1 MKSKPCSNT
10 FNSRTGLQSSKK
22 IAVQRKH
29 FFENDKSKAAVI
41 NFSQLSRI
49 IFTSLL
55 FIGCNEQKAVGVQI
69 DGRPLQTLILII
81 IPLTPN
87 FYFFL
92 TPPQL
97 LEDANNG
104 TAQNV
109 GMSWVTLPISRIFSS
124 KFVFLARNSLGSAQL
139 FSFEFFNNGTSQ
151 KVDTTR
157 IILLTL
163 QILKLG
169 HVRTKTRGN
178 SLGVA
183 YLFLFFYSRTCNSLL
198 YLI

>member
-29 FFENDKSKAAVI
+29 FFENYKSDAAII

-87 FYFFL
+87 FYFFS
-92 TPPQL
+92 TPPHL

-104 TAQNV
+104 TDQNV
-109 GMSWVTLPISRIFSS
+109 GMSWVTLPISHIFSS
-124 KFVFLARNSLGSAQL
+124 KFVCFWQGIVWVAPNYFHLS
-139 FSFEFFNNGTSQ
+139 FSTMELP
-151 KVDTTR
+151 KK
-157 IILLTL
+157 LTPPEL
-163 QILKLG
+163 
-169 HVRTKTRGN
+169 
-178 SLGVA
+178 S
-183 YLFLFFYSRTCNSLL
+183 YSHSRS
-198 YLI
+198 